1 MIFCK
6 DCEHYQIDESVF
18 TGLDT
23 CSHPSLPD
31 RRDAVRG
38 DLLPKFCDS
47 ARSSMGPCGPDAKL
61 FEAKRG

>member
-1 MIFCK
+1 MTFCK
-6 DCEHYQIDESVF
+6 DCEHYRIDESGF
-18 TGLDT
+18 AGLDT
-23 CSHPSLPD
+23 CRHPSLPD

-47 ARSSMGPCGPDAKL
+47 VRSSVGQCGPDAKL